1 MDGFLIVSK
10 VDRLEEYKQIAD
22 RYHVG
27 FELNDFYD
35 PKVLDDEAEQ
45 ERIIQQYL
53 QAGIPDDS
61 TMHGAFFDI
70 VVFSHDDKIAEIS
83 RMRLR
88 QSMEIAKRIGV
99 KAVIFHTNANPMLA
113 GEIYDN
119 NVIEKTTNC
128 LEELLLDYPDI
139 NIYLENMFDAT
150 PRILVNISK
159 RLSKYPNY
167 GICLDYA
174 HAAISRL
181 PMGDWVEAL
190 APYLSHI
197 HINDND
203 LKVDLHMPLGSGS
216 INWNQFAKYY
226 RTTFDGCTVL
236 IETTNPEDQIQSLN
250 YLRDNF
256 VGLFRNEP
264 R

>member
-10 VDRLEEYKQIAD
+10 LDQIEEYKLIAD

-35 PKVLDDEAEQ
+35 PKVLDDEIEQ
-45 ERIIQQYL
+45 ERIIHQYL
-53 QAGIPDDS
+53 KVGVPDNS

-70 VVFSHDDKIAEIS
+70 VVFSHDERIAETS
-83 RMRLR
+83 RLRLR

-99 KAVIFHTNANPMLA
+99 KAVVFHTNANPMLA
-113 GEIYDN
+113 GDVYDN
-119 NVIEKTTNC
+119 NVIDKTADY
-128 LEELLLDYPDI
+128 LEQLLIDYPDI
-139 NIYLENMFDAT
+139 YIYLENMFDAT
-150 PRILVNISK
+150 PGILARISE
-159 RLSKYPNY
+159 RLCKYPNY
-167 GICLDYA
+167 GVCLDYA
-174 HAAISRL
+174 HASISSL
-181 PMGDWVEAL
+181 PMGDWVETL

-203 LKVDLHMPLGSGS
+203 LKTDLHMPVGSGS

-226 RTTFDGCTVL
+226 RTYFDGCTVL
-236 IETTNPEDQIQSLN
+236 VETTNPEDQIQSLN

-256 VGLFRNEP
+256 VGLFRNEQ
-264 R
+264 